1 MADTISFYSCKA
13 WGEMAP
19 INQLLLLLLLLLLR
33 RFGGFLIKY
42 HYFKEMHGNSI
53 SVHFK
58 DLSQAFLSN
67 TYLID
72 TFYVLDVVKP
82 HYAYETNF
90 FLVD

>member
-19 INQLLLLLLLLLLR
+19 INQLLR

-90 FLVD
+90 FPVD